1 MDPDALRR
9 RRWLTVVVM
18 MATIMQALDGTIANV
33 ALPNIQGSLSATQEQ
48 VAWVITSY
56 IVSAAIATPL
66 AGFCAVRFG
75 VRRILVSS
83 VIGFTIASMLCG
95 AAQTLPQLVAFRTLQ
110 GVCGAALVPL
120 SQTLMM
126 EAYPREEQGKAMAM
140 WGVGTMLGP
149 ITGPTLGGWLTDEY
163 SWRWVFYINLPVGIL
178 CAVGLMI
185 LIKNKASDT
194 PRPFD
199 LLGFT
204 LLSIAIGTFQLM
216 LDRGEQVDWFGSK
229 EIITEAAVAGIAAA
243 MFVIHM
249 LSSDHPFLPRDLF
262 RDRNLMLGIIFTAIT
277 GLLMIVTATLLP
289 PFLQQLKGYPVF
301 TTGVVM
307 APRGIGTM
315 ISMFMVSRLI
325 GKVDARW
332 LIAIGLSLCGLSLY
346 DMTQFS
352 IDVSEGQVIWN
363 GFMQGIGLG
372 LVFPPLTTLAFATV
386 PARIRT
392 EGAAINAL
400 MRNLGASIGVAV
412 LVALLDRNT
421 QINRSVLAEHL
432 TPFSP
437 LWRFGTTPLQ
447 DHHAHDAVRR
457 RLAVRLGAGRRPLEA
472 DRNLERGTQ
481 PPGVDD
487 RLPQRLPRARG
498 RGGGL
503 HPAALLHAPPGAV
516 CAAVAPLT
524 PGAPAPPASS
534 GSHSRLV
541 MLPLCRGAEPA
552 TLI

>member
-1 MDPDALRR
+1 MDRDALRR

-33 ALPNIQGSLSATQEQ
+33 ALPSIQGSLSATQEQ

-95 AAQTLPQLVAFRTLQ
+95 AAQTLPQLVAFRTMQ

-120 SQTLMM
+120 SQALMM

-163 SWRWVFYINLPVGIL
+163 TWRWVFYINLPVGIL

-216 LDRGEQVDWFGSK
+216 LDRGEQIDWFGSR
-229 EIITEAAVAGIAAA
+229 EIVIEAAVAGIAAA

-332 LIAIGLSLCGLSLY
+332 LIAIGLSLCGISLY

-352 IDVSEGQVIWN
+352 IDVSEGRVIWN

-421 QINRSVLAEHL
+421 QINRSTLAEHL
-432 TPFSP
+432 TPFNP
-437 LWRFGTTPLQ
+437 LWRFGTTPIENGIPVDRSRIVTHMTPFGGGWPYGSVPIDDPSKLIGMWSEELNRQ
-447 DHHAHDAVRR
+447 ASMIAYLNDFRV
-457 RLAVRLGAGRRPLEA
+457 LAV
-472 DRNLERGTQ
+472 
-481 PPGVDD
+481 
-487 RLPQRLPRARG
+487 
-498 RGGGL
+498 
-503 HPAALLHAPPGAV
+503 
-516 CAAVAPLT
+516 AAVVFIPLLFLMRRQAQYAR
-524 PGAPAPPASS
+524 P
-534 GSHSRLV
+534 SR
-541 MLPLCRGAEPA
+541 R
-552 TLI
+552 

>member
-1 MDPDALRR
+1 MDPDQLRR

-33 ALPNIQGSLSATQEQ
+33 ALPNMQGSLSATQEQ

-95 AAQTLPQLVAFRTLQ
+95 AAQTLPQLVMFRVMQ
-110 GVCGAALVPL
+110 GVCGASLVPL
-120 SQTLMM
+120 SQSLMM
-126 EAYPREEQGKAMAM
+126 EAYSREEQGKAMAM

-178 CAVGLMI
+178 CAIGLML
-185 LIKNKASDT
+185 LIKNKASDN

-216 LDRGEQVDWFGSK
+216 LDRGETVDWFGSR
-229 EIITEAAVAGIAAA
+229 EVVVEAVVAGVAAG
-243 MFVIHM
+243 MFVLHM
-249 LSSDHPFLPRDLF
+249 LSDDHPFLPRDVF
-262 RDRNLMLGIIFTAIT
+262 KDRNLMLGICFTAVT

-301 TTGVVM
+301 TTGIVM

-315 ISMFMVSRLI
+315 ISMFFVARII
-325 GKVDARW
+325 GRVDARW
-332 LIAIGLSLCGLSLY
+332 LIAIGLSLCGIALY
-346 DMTQFS
+346 DMTLFTL
-352 IDVSEGQVIWN
+352 DVDEGRIIWN
-363 GFMQGIGLG
+363 GFLQGVGLG
-372 LVFPPLTTLAFATV
+372 LIFPPLTTLAFATV

-392 EGAAINAL
+392 EAAAMNAL
-400 MRNLGASIGVAV
+400 MRNLGASIGVAA
-412 LVALLDRNT
+412 LVALLDRNV
-421 QINRSVLAEHL
+421 QVNRSQMAESL
-432 TPFSP
+432 TVFSP
-437 LWRFGTTPLQ
+437 YWRLATTPIANGGIPV
-447 DHHAHDAVRR
+447 DRS
-457 RLAVRLGAGRRPLEA
+457 RLIDYWTPMMGGFPYGSLP
-472 DRNLERGTQ
+472 T
-481 PPGVDD
+481 DD
-487 RLPQRLPRARG
+487 PNKVIGMWAEELTRQA
-498 RGGGL
+498 
-503 HPAALLHAPPGAV
+503 
-516 CAAVAPLT
+516 AAVAYLNDFRVLAVSAVVCIPLLFFMRRQ
-524 PGAPAPPASS
+524 A
-534 GSHSRLV
+534 
-541 MLPLCRGAEPA
+541 MLARPRRR
-552 TLI
+552 

>member
-110 GVCGAALVPL
+110 GICGAALVPL

-216 LDRGEQVDWFGSK
+216 LDRGEQIDWFASK
-229 EIITEAAVAGIAAA
+229 EIITEAAVAGVAAV
-243 MFVIHM
+243 MFAIHM

-332 LIAIGLSLCGLSLY
+332 LIAIGLGLCGISLY

-352 IDVSEGQVIWN
+352 LDVSEGRVIWN

-421 QINRSVLAEHL
+421 QINRSTLAEHL
-432 TPFSP
+432 TPFNP
-437 LWRFGTTPLQ
+437 LWRFGTTPIENGLPVDRSRIITHMTPFGGGWPYGSVPIDDPSKLIGMWSEELNRQ
-447 DHHAHDAVRR
+447 ASMIAYLNDFRV
-457 RLAVRLGAGRRPLEA
+457 LAV
-472 DRNLERGTQ
+472 
-481 PPGVDD
+481 
-487 RLPQRLPRARG
+487 
-498 RGGGL
+498 
-503 HPAALLHAPPGAV
+503 
-516 CAAVAPLT
+516 AAVVFIPLLFFMRRQAQYAR
-524 PGAPAPPASS
+524 P
-534 GSHSRLV
+534 SR
-541 MLPLCRGAEPA
+541 R
-552 TLI
+552 

>member
-1 MDPDALRR
+1 MDRAALRHR
-9 RRWLTVVVM
+9 RLLTVVVM

-48 VAWVITSY
+48 VAWVITSF

-95 AAQTLPQLVAFRTLQ
+95 AAQTLPQLVAFRTMQ

-149 ITGPTLGGWLTDEY
+149 ISGPTLGGWLTDEY

-216 LDRGEQVDWFGSK
+216 LDRGEQIDWFGSR
-229 EIITEAAVAGIAAA
+229 EIVIEAVVAGVAAL

-249 LSSDHPFLPRDLF
+249 LSSDQPFLPRDMF

-277 GLLMIVTATLLP
+277 GLLMIVTATLMP

-301 TTGVVM
+301 TTGIVM

-315 ISMFMVSRLI
+315 ISMFVVSRLI
-325 GKVDARW
+325 GKMDARW

-352 IDVSEGQVIWN
+352 IDVSEGQVVWN
-363 GFMQGIGLG
+363 GFLQGVGLG
-372 LVFPPLTTLAFATV
+372 LVFPPLTTLAFATI

-400 MRNLGASIGVAV
+400 MRNLGASVGVAV
-412 LVALLDRNT
+412 LVAMLDRNT
-421 QINRSVLAEHL
+421 QINRSGLAEYL
-432 TPFSP
+432 TPFNP
-437 LWRFGTTPLQ
+437 LWRFGTTPIENGVPI
-447 DHHAHDAVRR
+447 DRARIIAHMTPFGSGFPYGAVPTDDPAKLLGMWSEELNRQAAMISYLNDFR
-457 RLAVRLGAGRRPLEA
+457 VLAV
-472 DRNLERGTQ
+472 
-481 PPGVDD
+481 
-487 RLPQRLPRARG
+487 
-498 RGGGL
+498 
-503 HPAALLHAPPGAV
+503 
-516 CAAVAPLT
+516 AAVIFIPLLFLMRRQAQYARPT
-524 PGAPAPPASS
+524 
-534 GSHSRLV
+534 R
-541 MLPLCRGAEPA
+541 R
-552 TLI
+552 

>member
-33 ALPNIQGSLSATQEQ
+33 ALPNIQGSLSATYEQ

-56 IVSAAIATPL
+56 IVSAPIATPL

-83 VIGFTIASMLCG
+83 VVGFTIASMLCG

-216 LDRGEQVDWFGSK
+216 LDRGEQIDWFGSK
-229 EIITEAAVAGIAAA
+229 EIITEAAVAGVAAA

-249 LSSDHPFLPRDLF
+249 LSSDHPFLPRDMF

-301 TTGVVM
+301 TTGIVM

-332 LIAIGLSLCGLSLY
+332 LIAIGLSLCGISLY

-352 IDVSEGQVIWN
+352 LDVSEGRVIWN

-372 LVFPPLTTLAFATV
+372 L
-386 PARIRT
+386 
-392 EGAAINAL
+392 
-400 MRNLGASIGVAV
+400 AV

-421 QINRSVLAEHL
+421 QVNRSALAEHL

-437 LWRFGTTPLQ
+437 LWRFGTTPIENGIPVDRSRIITHMTPFGGGWPYGSVPVDDPSKLIGIWSEELNRQ
-447 DHHAHDAVRR
+447 ASMIAYLNDFRV
-457 RLAVRLGAGRRPLEA
+457 LAV
-472 DRNLERGTQ
+472 
-481 PPGVDD
+481 
-487 RLPQRLPRARG
+487 
-498 RGGGL
+498 
-503 HPAALLHAPPGAV
+503 
-516 CAAVAPLT
+516 AAVIFIPLLFFMRRQAQYAR
-524 PGAPAPPASS
+524 P
-534 GSHSRLV
+534 SR
-541 MLPLCRGAEPA
+541 
-552 TLI
+552 

>member
-216 LDRGEQVDWFGSK
+216 LDRGEQIDWFGSR
-229 EIITEAAVAGIAAA
+229 EIVVEAAVAGVAAA

-249 LSSDHPFLPRDLF
+249 LTSDHPFLPRDLF

-332 LIAIGLSLCGLSLY
+332 LIAIGLSLCGISLY

-352 IDVSEGQVIWN
+352 IDVSEGRVIWN
-363 GFMQGIGLG
+363 GFMQGVGLG

-421 QINRSVLAEHL
+421 QVNRSVLAEHL

-437 LWRFGTTPLQ
+437 LWRFGTTPIENGIPVDRARIVTHMTPFGGGWPYGSVPVDDPSKLIGMWGEELNRQ
-447 DHHAHDAVRR
+447 ASMIAYLNDFRV
-457 RLAVRLGAGRRPLEA
+457 LAV
-472 DRNLERGTQ
+472 
-481 PPGVDD
+481 
-487 RLPQRLPRARG
+487 
-498 RGGGL
+498 
-503 HPAALLHAPPGAV
+503 
-516 CAAVAPLT
+516 AAVVFIPLLFFMRRQAQYAR
-524 PGAPAPPASS
+524 P
-534 GSHSRLV
+534 SR
-541 MLPLCRGAEPA
+541 R
-552 TLI
+552 

>member
-216 LDRGEQVDWFGSK
+216 LDRGEQIDWFGSR
-229 EIITEAAVAGIAAA
+229 EIVIEAAVAGIAAA

-249 LSSDHPFLPRDLF
+249 LTSDHPFLPRDLF

-421 QINRSVLAEHL
+421 QINRSTLAEYL

-437 LWRFGTTPLQ
+437 LWRFGTTPIENGIPV
-447 DHHAHDAVRR
+447 DRARITAHMTPFGGGWPYGSVPVDDPSKLIGMWGEELNRQASMIAYLNDFRV
-457 RLAVRLGAGRRPLEA
+457 LAV
-472 DRNLERGTQ
+472 
-481 PPGVDD
+481 
-487 RLPQRLPRARG
+487 
-498 RGGGL
+498 
-503 HPAALLHAPPGAV
+503 
-516 CAAVAPLT
+516 AAVVFIPLLFLMRRQAQYAR
-524 PGAPAPPASS
+524 P
-534 GSHSRLV
+534 SR
-541 MLPLCRGAEPA
+541 R
-552 TLI
+552 

>member
-1 MDPDALRR
+1 MDRDALRR

-33 ALPNIQGSLSATQEQ
+33 ALPSIQGSLSATQEQ

-95 AAQTLPQLVAFRTLQ
+95 AAQTLPQLVAFRTMQ

-120 SQTLMM
+120 SQALMM

-149 ITGPTLGGWLTDEY
+149 IIGPTLGGWLTDEY
-163 SWRWVFYINLPVGIL
+163 TWRWVFYINLPVGIL

-216 LDRGEQVDWFGSK
+216 LDRGEQIDWFGSR
-229 EIITEAAVAGIAAA
+229 EIVIEAAVAGIAAA

-332 LIAIGLSLCGLSLY
+332 LIAIGLSLCGISLY

-352 IDVSEGQVIWN
+352 IDVSEGRVIWN

-432 TPFSP
+432 TPFNP
-437 LWRFGTTPLQ
+437 LWRFGTTPIENGLPVDRSKIITHMTPFGGGWPYGSVPIDDPSKLIGMWSEELNRQ
-447 DHHAHDAVRR
+447 ASMIAYLNDFRV
-457 RLAVRLGAGRRPLEA
+457 LAV
-472 DRNLERGTQ
+472 
-481 PPGVDD
+481 
-487 RLPQRLPRARG
+487 
-498 RGGGL
+498 
-503 HPAALLHAPPGAV
+503 
-516 CAAVAPLT
+516 AAVVFIPLLFFMRRQAQYAR
-524 PGAPAPPASS
+524 P
-534 GSHSRLV
+534 SR
-541 MLPLCRGAEPA
+541 R
-552 TLI
+552 

>member
-216 LDRGEQVDWFGSK
+216 LDRGEQIDWFGSR
-229 EIITEAAVAGIAAA
+229 EIVVEAAVAGIAAA

-249 LSSDHPFLPRDLF
+249 LTSDHPFLPRDLF

-332 LIAIGLSLCGLSLY
+332 LIAIGLSLCGISLY

-352 IDVSEGQVIWN
+352 IDVSEGRVIWN

-437 LWRFGTTPLQ
+437 LWRFGTTPIENGIPVDRSRIITHMTPFGGGWPYGSVPIDDPSKLIGIWSEELNRQ
-447 DHHAHDAVRR
+447 ASMIAYLNDFRV
-457 RLAVRLGAGRRPLEA
+457 LAV
-472 DRNLERGTQ
+472 
-481 PPGVDD
+481 
-487 RLPQRLPRARG
+487 
-498 RGGGL
+498 
-503 HPAALLHAPPGAV
+503 
-516 CAAVAPLT
+516 AAVVFIPLLFFMRRQAQYAR
-524 PGAPAPPASS
+524 P
-534 GSHSRLV
+534 SR
-541 MLPLCRGAEPA
+541 R
-552 TLI
+552 

>member
-110 GVCGAALVPL
+110 GICGAALVPL

-216 LDRGEQVDWFGSK
+216 LDRGEQIDWFGSK
-229 EIITEAAVAGIAAA
+229 EIIIEAAVAGIAAA

-432 TPFSP
+432 TPFNP
-437 LWRFGTTPLQ
+437 LWRFGTTPIENGIPVDRSRIITHMTPFGGGWPYGSVPVDDPSKLIGIWSEELNRQ
-447 DHHAHDAVRR
+447 ASMIAYLNDFRV
-457 RLAVRLGAGRRPLEA
+457 LAV
-472 DRNLERGTQ
+472 
-481 PPGVDD
+481 
-487 RLPQRLPRARG
+487 
-498 RGGGL
+498 
-503 HPAALLHAPPGAV
+503 
-516 CAAVAPLT
+516 AAVVFIPLLFFMRRQAQYAR
-524 PGAPAPPASS
+524 P
-534 GSHSRLV
+534 SR
-541 MLPLCRGAEPA
+541 R
-552 TLI
+552 

>member
-56 IVSAAIATPL
+56 IVAAAIATPL

-95 AAQTLPQLVAFRTLQ
+95 AAQSLPQLVMFRTLQ
-110 GVCGAALVPL
+110 GICGAALVPL

-163 SWRWVFYINLPVGIL
+163 TWRWVFYINLPVGIL
-178 CAVGLMI
+178 CTIGLMI
-185 LIKNKASDT
+185 LVKNKASDT

-216 LDRGEQVDWFGSK
+216 LDRGEQIDWFGSK
-229 EIITEAAVAGIAAA
+229 EIIVESIVAGVAAS

-249 LSSDHPFLPRDLF
+249 LSNDHPFLPLDLF
-262 RDRNLMLGIIFTAIT
+262 RDRNLMLGIVFTAIT

-307 APRGIGTM
+307 APRGLGTM
-315 ISMFMVSRLI
+315 LSMFLVSRLI
-325 GKVDARW
+325 GRVDARW
-332 LIAIGLSLCGLSLY
+332 LIAIGLSLCGVSLY
-346 DMTQFS
+346 DMTLFS
-352 IDVSEGQVIWN
+352 LDVSQGRVVWN
-363 GFMQGIGLG
+363 GFLQGIGLG

-412 LVALLDRNT
+412 LEALLVRNI
-421 QINRSVLAEHL
+421 QINRSVLAENL
-432 TPFSP
+432 TPFNP
-437 LWRFGTTPLQ
+437 LWRFGTTPIE
-447 DHHAHDAVRR
+447 HGIPV
-457 RLAVRLGAGRRPLEA
+457 
-472 DRNLERGTQ
+472 DRSRIIDYMTPFGGGW
-481 PPGVDD
+481 PFGSVPVDD
-487 RLPQRLPRARG
+487 SSKLIAVWGEELNRQAAMIAYLNDFRVLATATVVFIPLLFFMRRQAQFAR
-498 RGGGL
+498 
-503 HPAALLHAPPGAV
+503 P
-516 CAAVAPLT
+516 
-524 PGAPAPPASS
+524 
-534 GSHSRLV
+534 SR
-541 MLPLCRGAEPA
+541 R
-552 TLI
+552 

>member
-1 MDPDALRR
+1 MDPEALRR

-33 ALPNIQGSLSATQEQ
+33 ALPNMQGSLSATQEQ

-216 LDRGEQVDWFGSK
+216 LDRGEQIDWFGSR
-229 EIITEAAVAGIAAA
+229 EIVIEAVVAGVAAA

-352 IDVSEGQVIWN
+352 IDVSEGEVIRN

-400 MRNLGASIGVAV
+400 MRNLGASVGVAV
-412 LVALLDRNT
+412 LVAMLDRNT
-421 QINRSVLAEHL
+421 QINRSALAEYL

-437 LWRFGTTPLQ
+437 LWRYGTTPTENGVLV
-447 DHHAHDAVRR
+447 DRARLTAHMTPFGGGWPYGSVPVDDPSKLIGMWGEELNRQASMIAYLNDFRV
-457 RLAVRLGAGRRPLEA
+457 LAV
-472 DRNLERGTQ
+472 
-481 PPGVDD
+481 
-487 RLPQRLPRARG
+487 
-498 RGGGL
+498 
-503 HPAALLHAPPGAV
+503 
-516 CAAVAPLT
+516 AAVIVIPLLFFMRRQAQYAR
-524 PGAPAPPASS
+524 P
-534 GSHSRLV
+534 SR
-541 MLPLCRGAEPA
+541 R
-552 TLI
+552 

>member
-178 CAVGLMI
+178 CAIGLMI
-185 LIKNKASDT
+185 LIKNKASDN

-216 LDRGEQVDWFGSK
+216 LDRGEQIDWFGSR
-229 EIITEAAVAGIAAA
+229 EIVIEAVVAGVAAA

-332 LIAIGLSLCGLSLY
+332 LIAIGLSLCGISLY

-412 LVALLDRNT
+412 LVAMLDRNT
-421 QINRSVLAEHL
+421 QINRSALAEHL

-437 LWRFGTTPLQ
+437 LWRYGTTPVENGVLV
-447 DHHAHDAVRR
+447 DRARLTAHMTPFGGGWPYGSVPVDDPSKLIGMWGEELNRQASMIAYLNDFRV
-457 RLAVRLGAGRRPLEA
+457 LAV
-472 DRNLERGTQ
+472 
-481 PPGVDD
+481 
-487 RLPQRLPRARG
+487 
-498 RGGGL
+498 
-503 HPAALLHAPPGAV
+503 
-516 CAAVAPLT
+516 AAVVFIPLLFFMRRQAQYAR
-524 PGAPAPPASS
+524 P
-534 GSHSRLV
+534 SR
-541 MLPLCRGAEPA
+541 R
-552 TLI
+552 

>member
-1 MDPDALRR
+1 MDRDALRHR
-9 RRWLTVVVM
+9 RFLTVVVM

-95 AAQTLPQLVAFRTLQ
+95 AAQTLPQLVAFRTMQ
-110 GVCGAALVPL
+110 GICGAALVPL

-185 LIKNKASDT
+185 LIKNKASDN

-216 LDRGEQVDWFGSK
+216 LDRGEQIDWFGSR
-229 EIITEAAVAGIAAA
+229 EIVIEAVVAGVAAL

-249 LSSDHPFLPRDLF
+249 MSSDHPFLPRDMF

-277 GLLMIVTATLLP
+277 GLLMIVTATLMP

-301 TTGVVM
+301 TTGIVM

-315 ISMFMVSRLI
+315 LSMFVVSRLI

-332 LIAIGLSLCGLSLY
+332 LIAIGLTLCGLSLY

-352 IDVSEGQVIWN
+352 IDVSEGQVVWN
-363 GFMQGIGLG
+363 GFLQGIGLG
-372 LVFPPLTTLAFATV
+372 LVFPPLTTLAFATI

-400 MRNLGASIGVAV
+400 MRNLGASVGVAV
-412 LVALLDRNT
+412 LVAMLDRNT
-421 QINRSVLAEHL
+421 QINRSGLAEYL
-432 TPFSP
+432 SPFSP
-437 LWRFGTTPLQ
+437 LWRFGTTPIEN
-447 DHHAHDAVRR
+447 
-457 RLAVRLGAGRRPLEA
+457 GIP
-472 DRNLERGTQ
+472 
-481 PPGVDD
+481 VD
-487 RLPQRLPRARG
+487 RARLISHMTPF
-498 RGGGL
+498 GGGF
-503 HPAALLHAPPGAV
+503 PYGAV
-516 CAAVAPLT
+516 PTDDPAKLLGMWGEELNRQAAMIAYLNDFRVLAISAVVFIPLLFLMRRQAQYARPT
-524 PGAPAPPASS
+524 
-534 GSHSRLV
+534 R
-541 MLPLCRGAEPA
+541 R
-552 TLI
+552 

>member
-178 CAVGLMI
+178 CAIGLMI
-185 LIKNKASDT
+185 LIKNKASDN

-216 LDRGEQVDWFGSK
+216 LDRGEQIDWFGSR
-229 EIITEAAVAGIAAA
+229 EIVIEAVVAGVAAA

-352 IDVSEGQVIWN
+352 IDVSEGEVIRN

-412 LVALLDRNT
+412 LVAMLDRNT
-421 QINRSVLAEHL
+421 QINRSALAEHL

-437 LWRFGTTPLQ
+437 LWRYGTTPVENGVLV
-447 DHHAHDAVRR
+447 DRARLTAHMTPFGGGWPYGSVPVDDPSKLIGMWGEELNRQASMIAYLNDFRV
-457 RLAVRLGAGRRPLEA
+457 LAV
-472 DRNLERGTQ
+472 
-481 PPGVDD
+481 
-487 RLPQRLPRARG
+487 
-498 RGGGL
+498 
-503 HPAALLHAPPGAV
+503 
-516 CAAVAPLT
+516 AAVVFIPLLFFMRRQAQYAR
-524 PGAPAPPASS
+524 P
-534 GSHSRLV
+534 SR
-541 MLPLCRGAEPA
+541 R
-552 TLI
+552 

>member
-110 GVCGAALVPL
+110 GICGAALVPL

-163 SWRWVFYINLPVGIL
+163 TWRWVFYINLPVGIL

-216 LDRGEQVDWFGSK
+216 LDRGEQIDWFGSR
-229 EIITEAAVAGIAAA
+229 EIVIEAAVAGVAAA

-332 LIAIGLSLCGLSLY
+332 LIAIGLVLCGLSLY

-412 LVALLDRNT
+412 LVAMLDRNT
-421 QINRSVLAEHL
+421 QINRSTLAEYL

-437 LWRFGTTPLQ
+437 LWRFGTTPIENGIPV
-447 DHHAHDAVRR
+447 DRARITAHMTPFGGGWPYGSVPVDDPSKLIGMWGEELNRQASMIAYLNDFRV
-457 RLAVRLGAGRRPLEA
+457 LAV
-472 DRNLERGTQ
+472 
-481 PPGVDD
+481 
-487 RLPQRLPRARG
+487 
-498 RGGGL
+498 
-503 HPAALLHAPPGAV
+503 
-516 CAAVAPLT
+516 AAVVFIPLLFLMRRQAQYAR
-524 PGAPAPPASS
+524 P
-534 GSHSRLV
+534 SR
-541 MLPLCRGAEPA
+541 R
-552 TLI
+552 

>member
-83 VIGFTIASMLCG
+83 VIGFTVASMLCG
-95 AAQTLPQLVAFRTLQ
+95 AAQTLPQLVAFRTMQ
-110 GVCGAALVPL
+110 GICGAALVPL

-216 LDRGEQVDWFGSK
+216 LDRGEQIDWFGSR
-229 EIITEAAVAGIAAA
+229 EIVVEAAVAGIAAA

-249 LSSDHPFLPRDLF
+249 LTSDHPFLPRDLF

-332 LIAIGLSLCGLSLY
+332 LIAIGLSLCGISLY

-412 LVALLDRNT
+412 LVAMLDRNT
-421 QINRSVLAEHL
+421 QINRSTLAEYL

-437 LWRFGTTPLQ
+437 LWRFGTTPIENGIPVDRSRIITHMTPFGGGWPYGSVPVDDPSKLIGMWGEELNRQ
-447 DHHAHDAVRR
+447 ASMIAYLNDFRV
-457 RLAVRLGAGRRPLEA
+457 LAV
-472 DRNLERGTQ
+472 
-481 PPGVDD
+481 
-487 RLPQRLPRARG
+487 
-498 RGGGL
+498 
-503 HPAALLHAPPGAV
+503 
-516 CAAVAPLT
+516 AAVVFIPLLFLMRRQAQYAR
-524 PGAPAPPASS
+524 P
-534 GSHSRLV
+534 SR
-541 MLPLCRGAEPA
+541 R
-552 TLI
+552 